1 MGVQK
6 SIKFYLNYARTEKN
20 RVSFTVPSMGGFEST
35 PEEHQMLSQ
44 TDKKKTNFIRS
55 ALLQSVKEASNSN
68 LFNRP
73 RTM

>member
-1 MGVQK
+1 
-6 SIKFYLNYARTEKN
+6 
-20 RVSFTVPSMGGFEST
+20 
-35 PEEHQMLSQ
+35 MLSQ